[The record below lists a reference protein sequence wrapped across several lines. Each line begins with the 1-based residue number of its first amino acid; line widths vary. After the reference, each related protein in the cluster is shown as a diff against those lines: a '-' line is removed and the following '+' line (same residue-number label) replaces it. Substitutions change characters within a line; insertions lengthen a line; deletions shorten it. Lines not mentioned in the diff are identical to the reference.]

1 MVRDRHH
8 AADEAVDDPVRREPG
23 EAFVP
28 DPAHGLVALHRD
40 RHAEEAG
47 VDGEVREPGD
57 EAGRSR
63 DELADGALEPDG
75 EHAGGCERG
84 ERERAD
90 VEEHAVDLR
99 PAGAPFDDR
108 GRGREDERR
117 PWAEQGSACEGAD
130 RADRDR
136 ASVVHLDR
144 ERLAEADEH
153 DEGDEREDVVVGA
166 EQEAQHARADAHDR
180 HEADQEREPER
191 EREKA
196 RSVNRMRPG
205 MPALLGRSQ
214 LERRRQRLEVVA
226 RLRDR
231 DQPWLSVTGHGQRLG
246 ARVECA
252 VSALELRAIDGEV
265 RLVDQL
271 VGVLAVARVG
281 GDADRDRR
289 ADRLARRL
297 DVERAIGDLAADPL
311 GDLHRLLG
319 ARLGQ
324 QDAELLTAEPR
335 RDVVVPE
342 TASGTPRRCPSGR
355 RRRRDG
361 RTSC

>member
-1 MVRDRHH
+1 MLTAKYASPATRP
-8 AADEAVDDPVRREPG
+8 AAAVTNSPTR
-23 EAFVP
+23 
-28 DPAHGLVALHRD
+28 
-40 RHAEEAG
+40 
-47 VDGEVREPGD
+47 
-57 EAGRSR
+57 
-63 DELADGALEPDG
+63 ALEADR
-75 EHAGGCERG
+75 EHAGRCERG

-99 PAGAPFDDR
+99 PAGAPLDDR

-117 PWAEQGSACEGAD
+117 PRAEEGRAGERAD

-166 EQEAQHARADAHDR
+166 EQEPQHARADADHR
-180 HEADQEREPER
+180 HEADEEREAER
-191 EREKA
+191 EREEA
-196 RSVNRMRPG
+196 RPVNRMRPG
-205 MPALLGRSQ
+205 MPALLRRDQ
-214 LERRRQRLEVVA
+214 LDRRRQRLEVVA
-226 RLRDR
+226 RFRDR
-231 DQPWLSVTGHGQRLG
+231 DQAGLAVARHGQRLG
-246 ARVECA
+246 ARVERA
-252 VSALELRAIDGEV
+252 VAALELRAVDREV

-271 VGVLAVARVG
+271 VRVLAVARVG

-289 ADRLARRL
+289 ADRLAGGL
-297 DVERAIGDLAADPL
+297 DVECAIGDLAADPL

-324 QDAELLTAEPR
+324 QDAELLAAEPG

-342 TASGTPRRCPSGR
+342 AASGTPRRCLSAR

>member
-1 MVRDRHH
+1 M
-8 AADEAVDDPVRREPG
+8 
-23 EAFVP
+23 
-28 DPAHGLVALHRD
+28 
-40 RHAEEAG
+40 
-47 VDGEVREPGD
+47 
-57 EAGRSR
+57 
-63 DELADGALEPDG
+63 
-75 EHAGGCERG
+75 
-84 ERERAD
+84 
-90 VEEHAVDLR
+90 DLR
-99 PAGAPFDDR
+99 PACAPFDDR

-117 PWAEQGSACEGAD
+117 PWAEQGSTCKGAD
-130 RADRDR
+130 GADRDR

-144 ERLAEADEH
+144 ERLTEADEH

-166 EQEAQHARADAHDR
+166 EQEGQHARADADDR

-196 RSVNRMRPG
+196 RSVNRMCPR
-205 MPALLGRSQ
+205 MPALLGWSQ
-214 LERRRQRLEVVA
+214 LEGRWQRLDVVA
-226 RLRDR
+226 RFRDR
-231 DQPWLSVTGHGQRLG
+231 GQPWLAVARDGERLG
-246 ARVECA
+246 ACVECP
-252 VSALELRAIDGEV
+252 VSPLELRAIDGEV
-265 RLVDQL
+265 GLVDQL
-271 VGVLAVARVG
+271 VRVLAVARIG

-319 ARLGQ
+319 ARLRQ
-324 QDAELLTAEPR
+324 QDAELLAAEPR

-342 TASGTPRRCPSGR
+342 VHPEHLGEALEIR